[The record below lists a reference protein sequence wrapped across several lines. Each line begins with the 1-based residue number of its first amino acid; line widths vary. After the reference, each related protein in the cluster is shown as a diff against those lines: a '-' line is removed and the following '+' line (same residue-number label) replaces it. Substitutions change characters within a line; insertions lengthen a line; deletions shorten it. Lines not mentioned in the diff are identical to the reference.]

1 MPSSTAFLVTTKAAA
16 FWLFWPRLATSRF
29 ALVIGPVQIARAIA
43 AAMGSLDFRQIE
55 IDLLKE
61 WI

>member
-1 MPSSTAFLVTTKAAA
+1 MPPSTAFLVATEAATL
-16 FWLFWPRLATSRF
+16 WLFRPGLGATGF
-29 ALVIGPVQIARAIA
+29 APVVGPVQTARAVA
-43 AAMGSLDFRQIE
+43 AAIGSLDFRQIE